1 MSKKDGK
8 RRKKHAG
15 SGEESGGGGGGLL
28 TSMRGG
34 FKSLA
39 GASEKKGP
47 RTTWDKAKDILFW
60 VALIALLGFAF
71 YRLAAPR

>member
-1 MSKKDGK
+1 MSKKDKK
-8 RRKKHAG
+8 RRKKHPG
-15 SGEESGGGGGGLL
+15 SGDDGGGGGGLL

-47 RTTWDKAKDILFW
+47 RTGWDRAKDILFW
-60 VALIALLGFAF
+60 VALIGLLGFAF